1 MRQAPRSPLSFKLQ
15 RVANVPEHPPPSTR
29 LRSCAHIANRRLS
42 RIIGVSILVGA
53 WWLGELRGNARHSR
67 LQLLRMMF
75 TSQYKDDLGIVFVVG
90 DGEGSR
96 DVELADESLE
106 VNHRCEI
113 VVPSSNTGNWDEAA
127 CNEAFERMAQI
138 TERSLFEERPLF
150 ESYQEF
156 AIFLPSIEL
165 TFEEFTTWCSKRGYD
180 EQKFWKPRAKL
191 VTPQERKTWQKKP
204 GCELS
209 PAESEV
215 LKAINVLWPDGTLDH
230 KAKARDDR
238 ILKQLKIAEQAP
250 VSARTIQ
257 RTLTKILFC

>member
-1 MRQAPRSPLSFKLQ
+1 MFPRHEPALSFRKISDFWP
-15 RVANVPEHPPPSTR
+15 RRIDPPASSDE
-29 LRSCAHIANRRLS
+29 LL
-42 RIIGVSILVGA
+42 SILVGA

-75 TSQYKDDLGIVFVVG
+75 TSQYKDDLAIVFVVG

-96 DVELADESLE
+96 EDESLE
-106 VNHRCEI
+106 VDLRSEI
-113 VVPSSNTGNWDEAA
+113 VVPSSNTGHWDEAA

-138 TERSLFEERPLF
+138 TERSLFEKRRLF

-191 VTPQERKTWQKKP
+191 VTPQERKTWQAKP
-204 GCELS
+204 GKSLTAS
-209 PAESEV
+209 ESAV
-215 LKAINVLWPDGTLDH
+215 FKAINEIWPDGTIDQ
-230 KAKARDDR
+230 KAQARDDR
-238 ILKQLKIAEQAP
+238 ILKQLKTASQHP
-250 VSARTIQ
+250 VSRRTIQ
-257 RTLTKILFC
+257 RTIQKIHFR

>member
-1 MRQAPRSPLSFKLQ
+1 MFPRHEPALSLRKISDFWS
-15 RVANVPEHPPPSTR
+15 RRIDPPASSDE
-29 LRSCAHIANRRLS
+29 LL
-42 RIIGVSILVGA
+42 SILVGA

-191 VTPQERKTWQKKP
+191 VTPQERKTWQAKP
-204 GCELS
+204 GKRLTTTE
-209 PAESEV
+209 AAVVRAMNEV
-215 LKAINVLWPDGTLDH
+215 FPDGKLVLI
-230 KAKARDDR
+230 AKARDELIQDR
-238 ILKQLKIAEQAP
+238 LTQRTLTP
-250 VSARTIQ
+250 RTIQ
-257 RTLTKILFC
+257 RTLEKIHFV